1 MAALAAAVLLR
12 FLLDPLMD
20 GSLPFVT
27 VFGAVAASIWLG
39 GVGPALA
46 VMGLG
51 YLACSYLFLEPRGTL
66 GPYNLSTLVGLVA
79 FLFTSSLIV
88 AIGQAMRRA
97 HERARQHGQALQET
111 IARMRRME
119 EERARD
125 LMSARQ
131 LAAIVESSDD
141 AIVSKTLE
149 GVIQSWN
156 AGAERLF
163 GYAAAEA
170 VGQHVFLVIPPERR
184 AEEEEILAAL
194 RAGRR
199 VEHFETERRRKDGRL
214 VPVSLTISPIRDETG
229 KVVGASKVARDV
241 TERRQVEEERQKFV
255 TLVENSTDFI
265 GMCDLQAIPF
275 FVNRAGLA
283 MVGLDS
289 LEQARVTPVAEFFF
303 PEDQPRIMGEFF
315 PSVLEKGHGALDVRF
330 RHFKTGDAI
339 WMEYKVLVIKDPSGQ
354 PVAIATVSQDV
365 TERRR
370 LTDDL
375 RRLAADLSD
384 ADRRK
389 NEFLAMLAHELRNPL
404 APLSNAVQVLRR
416 AGLGEEKVA
425 AAISMLERQTG
436 HLTRLVE
443 DLLDVS
449 RITQGKIELR
459 RERVELN
466 ALVALAAEAAGPL
479 YERMKHQLSVSLAA
493 RPLHVDA
500 DPTRLAQVVGNL
512 LTNAAKFTD
521 HGGRV
526 EIAVEDRGDEAA
538 IHVRDHGIGIA
549 PHQLP
554 RLFDLFMQ
562 VDTSL
567 ERSRDGLGIGL
578 TLVRSLVTMHGG
590 RVEARS
596 DGIGHGSE
604 FVVHLP
610 VVSAMAETRPAPAA
624 PAGPR
629 QRRLVLVVDDNEDG
643 AESLALL
650 LQLEGHETHVAH
662 DGQQGVEAAERLRPD
677 VVLLDIGLPV
687 VNGYEACRK
696 IRSQPWGTD
705 MVLLAVTGW
714 GQHEDLLRSQE
725 AGFTGHLVKPVDA
738 AALLKILDA
747 APSATLTPG
756 MGPPGAPPAALRTSG
771 VRLDIEKP
779 APG

>member
-1 MAALAAAVLLR
+1 MAALAVAVLLR

-27 VFGAVAASIWLG
+27 VFGAVAVSIWLG
-39 GVGPALA
+39 GVGPAVA

-66 GPYNLSTLVGLVA
+66 GPYTLSTLVGFVA

-97 HERARQHGQALQET
+97 QAR
-111 IARMRRME
+111 
-119 EERARD
+119 
-125 LMSARQ
+125 ARQ

-163 GYAAAEA
+163 GYPAAEA
-170 VGQHVFLVIPPERR
+170 VGRHVFLVIPPERR
-184 AEEEEILAAL
+184 AEEDEILAAL

-199 VEHFETERRRKDGRL
+199 IEHFETERRHKDGRL
-214 VPVSLTISPIRDETG
+214 VPVSLTISPIRDEAG
-229 KVVGASKVARDV
+229 NVVGASKVARDV
-241 TERRQVEEERQKFV
+241 TERRLAEEERQKFV

-265 GMCDLQAIPF
+265 GMCDLQAMPF

-289 LEQARVTPVAEFFF
+289 LEQARATPVAEFFF
-303 PEDQPRIMGEFF
+303 PEDQARMTGEFF
-315 PSVLEKGHGALDVRF
+315 SSVLASGHGEVDVRF
-330 RHFKTGDAI
+330 RHFKTGEAI
-339 WMEYKVLVIKDPSGQ
+339 WMEYKVLVIQGPSGQ

-375 RRLAADLSD
+375 RQLAADLSE

-416 AGLGEEKVA
+416 AGLEQEMVA
-425 AAISMLERQTG
+425 TAISMLDRQTS

-443 DLLDVS
+443 DLLDIS

-466 ALVALAAEAAGPL
+466 ALVAQAAEAAGAL
-479 YERMKHQLSVSLAA
+479 YKRMEHRLSVSLAA

-500 DPTRLAQVVGNL
+500 DPTRLTQVVGNL

-526 EIAVEDRGDEAA
+526 EISLEDRGDEAA

-562 VDTSL
+562 ADTSL

-578 TLVRSLVTMHGG
+578 TLVRSLVAMHGG

-596 DGIGHGSE
+596 DGLGHGSE

-610 VVSAMAETRPAPAA
+610 VVSAAAETRLAPAP

-629 QRRLVLVVDDNEDG
+629 QKRRVLVVDDNEDG

-696 IRSQPWGTD
+696 IRSQPWGAD

-714 GQHEDLLRSQE
+714 GQHEDRQRSQE
-725 AGFTGHLVKPVDA
+725 AGFTAHLVKPVDP
-738 AALLKILDA
+738 AALLKLLDSRP
-747 APSATLTPG
+747 APTLTPDT
-756 MGPPGAPPAALRTSG
+756 GPSGASPAVPGSSG
-771 VRLDIEKP
+771 VGLDLEKP
-779 APG
+779 TID